1 MPVFNGQADFLA
13 TMVSLSHS
21 TESSDIIVV
30 DDGSV
35 PRLDTRGFDVHL
47 IRFPRNQGIVA
58 ALNAGLKYALEQGYK
73 YIARID
79 AGDFADAGRL
89 ARQVAYLERNSDCM
103 LVGSD
108 ADVFAA
114 GGEYQFT
121 IMPPRDGKAL
131 ASGLKDRVWL
141 LHSTVVFRA
150 SIFAEV
156 GLYSDEFEAAEDYEL
171 FLRIARKYPV
181 AVVPHRLVSIVCG
194 VAGISARKRK
204 IQLVS
209 RLRIQLR
216 YFSWT
221 CYQSY
226 TGVLRTVA
234 ALMLPVRAKGWLK
247 RNYIYPR
254 IGDPAIGSLASE
266 SRV

>member
-21 TESSDIIVV
+21 TESCDIVVV

-35 PRLDTRGFDVHL
+35 PPLDTRGFEVHL
-47 IRFPRNQGIVA
+47 IRLPRNQGIVA
-58 ALNAGLKYALEQGYK
+58 ALNAGLKYALERGYE

-89 ARQVAYLERNSDCM
+89 ARQVAYLEHHPDCM

-108 ADVFAA
+108 ADVFDP

-131 ASGLKDRVWL
+131 ASGLRDRVWL

-150 SIFAEV
+150 SVFAKV

-194 VAGISARKRK
+194 AAGISARKGRV
-204 IQLVS
+204 QLTS
-209 RLRIQLR
+209 RLRIQLK

-221 CYQSY
+221 CYRSY
-226 TGVLRTVA
+226 TGLFRTAA
-234 ALMLPVRAKGWLK
+234 ALVLPIRAKGWLK

-254 IGDPAIGSLASE
+254 IGDPTIDSPA
-266 SRV
+266 V